1 MDNQYFDARKKGILV
16 QLFFQV
22 SSDFTGFLHYRH

>member
-1 MDNQYFDARKKGILV
+1 MDNQYFDARKKGI